1 MRILLWHGYLLGGTG
16 SNVYTR
22 ALAREWSNAGH
33 DVTVFS
39 QEPEPG
45 LYNLGGAVTVR
56 PDVGGLLP
64 VFVLDRY
71 EGYDVRRVQDCSRAE
86 LDTCETPTNHVADC
100 GDVSCVRQMVRCS
113 VCIDDSKLVLC
124 SRHMVAL

>member
-1 MRILLWHGYLLGGTG
+1 MVTIARLRIFVWHGYLLGGTG
-16 SNVYTR
+16 SNIYTR
-22 ALAREWSNAGH
+22 QLAREWSLGGH

-45 LYNLGGAVTVR
+45 RYDIGTAQAVR

-71 EGYDVRRVQDCSRAE
+71 PGYEVKRLQECTRAE
-86 LDTCETPTNHVADC
+86 LDAWV
-100 GDVSCVRQMVRCS
+100 
-113 VCIDDSKLVLC
+113 
-124 SRHMVAL
+124 